1 MKKLIGLV
9 MIASAAISLTSCS
22 SSSSGEQASESVVAV
37 EPSVQFVEALKAN
50 FDSRLEWWSSA
61 TDVND
66 QALAKFISNIDVETD
81 ANFEIVTVTVNAEI
95 GGEDADLG
103 DGSLVGTQ
111 IDVVNGLSAAVY
123 CAGKTYPNDD
133 DTFNNFVKTMA
144 IDFEI
149 DEELGALAFPAK
161 GIIVKMVWSKSSVK
175 TDEYGSEVK
184 SLSPIGTDQL
194 GISTANFKK
203 ITDVYSAD
211 YRKLSDIASVTYAR
225 KSWYNGN
232 CAAGQSLYN

>member
-1 MKKLIGLV
+1 MKKFIGLV
-9 MIASAAISLTSCS
+9 VLASVALALTSCG
-22 SSSSGEQASESVVAV
+22 SSSSGEQVSEPVAAA
-37 EPSVQFVEALKAN
+37 EPSVQFVQALEAN

-66 QALAKFISNIDVETD
+66 QALAKFISSIDVETD
-81 ANFEIVTVTVNAEI
+81 ANFEVITVTVNAEI

-133 DTFNNFVKTMA
+133 DTFNNFVKTIA
-144 IDFEI
+144 VDFEI
-149 DEELGALAFPAK
+149 NDELGALTFPSK

-211 YRKLSDIASVTYAR
+211 YRKLSDIAPVTYAK
-225 KSWYNGN
+225 KSWYNGI